1 MSNVSAAFW
10 ADDQTGCYAAGQEQ
24 SVFYRTTD
32 RGTTFREIPLPQA
45 TEAVEKLG
53 FNPFYQVER
62 FYIEDGMWYMVIG
75 QGEDGDYADNGQMI
89 KALFS
94 SEDGEHF
101 TFEKEITETLQE
113 AG

>member
-1 MSNVSAAFW
+1 M
-10 ADDQTGCYAAGQEQ
+10 
-24 SVFYRTTD
+24 
-32 RGTTFREIPLPQA
+32 
-45 TEAVEKLG
+45 
-53 FNPFYQVER
+53 
-62 FYIEDGMWYMVIG
+62 EDGMWYMVIG

>member
-1 MSNVSAAFW
+1 M
-10 ADDQTGCYAAGQEQ
+10 
-24 SVFYRTTD
+24 
-32 RGTTFREIPLPQA
+32 PQA

-53 FNPFYQVER
+53 FNPFDQVER
-62 FYIEDGMWYMVIG
+62 FYMEDGMWYMVIG